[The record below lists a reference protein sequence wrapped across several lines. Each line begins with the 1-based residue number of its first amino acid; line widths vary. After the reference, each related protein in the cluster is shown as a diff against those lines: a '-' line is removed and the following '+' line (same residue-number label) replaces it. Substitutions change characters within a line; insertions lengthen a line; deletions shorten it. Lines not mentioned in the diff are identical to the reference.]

1 MLRMTSYKPYGV
13 AFGAALALLG
23 AAMIWVISLL
33 PDTAAYA
40 AVGPKMFPRLVGGGL
55 ILTGLAVIREAMSI
69 VPGGEDAIEY
79 DVLPILAISA
89 GLIFAAFALERLGWI
104 LTATVVFFVTAWALG
119 ERRRL
124 ATIAIGLA
132 LSGGTYLLFNYALQL
147 SLPAGILRF

>member
-1 MLRMTSYKPYGV
+1 MLRMTSYKPFGV

-23 AAMIWVISLL
+23 GAMIWAISLL

-40 AVGPKMFPRLVGGGL
+40 AVGPKMFPRLIGGGL
-55 ILTGLAVIREAMSI
+55 ILTGFAVIREA
-69 VPGGEDAIEY
+69 VTAGPGSADAVEY
-79 DVLPILAISA
+79 DVLPILTISA

-104 LTATVVFFVTAWALG
+104 LTATVIFFVTAWAFG

-124 ATIAIGLA
+124 ATVAIGLA
-132 LSGGTYLLFNYALQL
+132 LSTGTYLLFNYALQL

>member
-23 AAMIWVISLL
+23 AAMIWAISFL

-40 AVGPKMFPRLVGGGL
+40 AVGPKMFPRLVGAGL
-55 ILTGLAVIREAMSI
+55 ILTGLAVIHEAMTSM
-69 VPGGEDAIEY
+69 PGDEDIEY
-79 DVLPILAISA
+79 DVLPILVISA

-104 LTATVVFFVTAWALG
+104 LTATVVFFMTAWAFG

-124 ATIAIGLA
+124 ATVAIGLA
-132 LSGGTYLLFNYALQL
+132 LSAGTYLLFNYALQL